1 MVQEFAETKKQWNI
15 YKIFN
20 APNLSF
26 HISLSNG
33 EFQENCFSSL
43 DEAILFW
50 TKLANEEI
58 FSLKNIIK
66 NDELHG
72 ILTWLSRLRG
82 AKEFVI
88 QETRIDL
95 SKRIVPILKTLA
107 SDKDVRE
114 DMIIRMITSI
124 DACNDKPIW
133 ALNQMHLI
141 YLISKAR
148 GNRGELKKLAKRVMK
163 LNIVHEHCKQ
173 KCDSL
178 SFVDDV
184 CVYLRY
190 EIELHDV
197 LDLPVSATKMHFPN
211 YIKIENE
218 DFEKAKEDALSIT
231 EKEFEK
237 FLNNWEEWKRQE
249 RYETS
254 LILLEKTKRKSWKR
268 LSIINLFGNKKHD
281 KIVIDGNNWSLSDL
295 LKHWIPTGL
304 DLNNVPLTCEKLLL
318 LV

>member
-1 MVQEFAETKKQWNI
+1 
-15 YKIFN
+15 
-20 APNLSF
+20 
-26 HISLSNG
+26 
-33 EFQENCFSSL
+33 
-43 DEAILFW
+43 
-50 TKLANEEI
+50 
-58 FSLKNIIK
+58 
-66 NDELHG
+66 
-72 ILTWLSRLRG
+72 
-82 AKEFVI
+82 
-88 QETRIDL
+88 
-95 SKRIVPILKTLA
+95 
-107 SDKDVRE
+107 
-114 DMIIRMITSI
+114 MIIRMITSI

-148 GNRGELKKLAKRVMK
+148 GNRDELKKLAKRVMK

-281 KIVIDGNNWSLSDL
+281 KIVIDGNSWSLSDL

-304 DLNNVPLTCEKLLL
+304 DLNNVPLTCEKLIIAN
-318 LV
+318 